1 MGFSISAVVISLL
14 SCCLWDTEAR
24 RYDSV
29 IKVANGGQWG
39 SWGQREYCLIGHA
52 IGFSLKYNRGQIHS
66 FKKILPD
73 VFLSTHSETTSL
85 SLCQVEPYQGGKPS
99 QDDTALNG
107 LRLVCNDNT
116 FISSAVGKWGAW
128 SEINHCPRPHK
139 LVSFSLRVEKSQGF
153 GDDTAANNIQF
164 LCSDETVLRGNSHN
178 WGHYGLWSP
187 RCKDDTFICGLRT
200 KVESPQQSGDDTAF
214 NDVVFF
220 CCKN

>member
-39 SWGQREYCLIGHA
+39 SWGQREYCPIGHA
-52 IGFSLKYNRGQIHS
+52 IGFSLK
-66 FKKILPD
+66 
-73 VFLSTHSETTSL
+73 VA
-85 SLCQVEPYQGGKPS
+85 PYQGGKAS